1 MSMRDAGILH
11 DDLLAVHRTREARN
25 GQIVVARLED
35 DVTVKQFRRRGNVIT
50 LLPRNSDFEPLRI
63 DLRQQEC
70 VIEGIGVGVLRN
82 GKIP

>member
-1 MSMRDAGILH
+1 MH
-11 DDLLAVHRTREARN
+11 HDLLAVHRTCEARN

-50 LLPRNSDFEPLRI
+50 LLPRNSDFEPIRI

-70 VIEGIGVGVLRN
+70 GIEGIGVGVLRN